1 MKNAEHHLYTRK
13 WIYKRLG
20 KYPHPD
26 TGKRIIDIAVFLVGG
41 LGPLFTIPQLMQ
53 VWTEKNAEGLS
64 LTTWVA
70 YLFFSLVWLL
80 YGIVHKEKPIILAN
94 TMYIILNTVI
104 VIGIVIF

>member
-26 TGKRIIDIAVFLVGG
+26 ARKRTVDIMVFLVGG
-41 LGPLFTIPQLMQ
+41 FGPLFTIPQLMQ
-53 VWTEKNAEGLS
+53 VWVEKNASGLS
-64 LTTWVA
+64 LITWVA
-70 YLFFSLVWLL
+70 YVAFSFVWLL
-80 YGIVHKEKPIILAN
+80 YGIVHKEKPIIFAN
-94 TMYIILNTVI
+94 SMYMILNTVI